1 MGYAWVV
8 VVESHRPHLCV
19 LGPYLL
25 TRLLEPRLIASAPSR
40 VVNLSSVTHRY
51 GDITSAEAFL
61 RKKEKG
67 LGKEYPATKLANTLF
82 AFEHQRRLGHLGV
95 QVITS
100 CYKHWSSLAGFA
112 AHRSVLAGLAHCAM
126 VGKQGRRFLVF
137 RGTSLGDMSAC
148 WIQPRLPT

>member
-1 MGYAWVV
+1 M
-8 VVESHRPHLCV
+8 
-19 LGPYLL
+19 L

-82 AFEHQRRLGHLGV
+82 AFEHQRRLGHMGV
-95 QVITS
+95 QVNHCTLLI
-100 CYKHWSSLAGFA
+100 LLVPVRLMAD
-112 AHRSVLAGLAHCAM
+112 RSVFARQADTLLTVVGRQAHT
-126 VGKQGRRFLVF
+126 L
-137 RGTSLGDMSAC
+137 
-148 WIQPRLPT
+148 